1 MQVCTS
7 IQTDNHTS
15 TPPLRFLQ
23 AGCPSCRPTASKHY
37 ATLLVNNNQRHT
49 GDVEVVVVLSVV
61 SGGPGDVA
69 LVRAGVGA
77 DIHFRDRQPTEAPA
91 DISQT
96 KIQLSRFRLSN

>member
-1 MQVCTS
+1 MPFLSPNQ
-7 IQTDNHTS
+7 QRQS
-15 TPPLRFLQ
+15 TE
-23 AGCPSCRPTASKHY
+23 GKYNY

-77 DIHFRDRQPTEAPA
+77 DIHFRDRQPTEAAA